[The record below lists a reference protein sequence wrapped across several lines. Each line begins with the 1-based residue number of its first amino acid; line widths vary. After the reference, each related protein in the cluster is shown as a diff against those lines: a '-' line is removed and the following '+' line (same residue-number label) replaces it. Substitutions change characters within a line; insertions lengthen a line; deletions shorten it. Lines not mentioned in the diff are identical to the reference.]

1 MAIVTTADGSN
12 VSFALMLESSLAALP
27 GTPHFTKKRHTG
39 ANFEPN
45 FTTNENGEI
54 VDSKQ
59 VSGDVMTA
67 IDASGSI
74 PFQML
79 IGEYEDL
86 ERAAILG
93 SAAVTSTITG
103 SADVAFTAATKTIAL
118 SGAAAGGFANALPG
132 EVISISGAGNAA
144 NDGFFTIETVP
155 SDDSV
160 TVVEAIVDG
169 AADSPVIKLNKISN
183 GTTRTSFLAEMGYAD
198 INTFR
203 LIQGIV
209 PSGWNF
215 TADKKSIVSGA
226 FPCMAISEAPADASI
241 EDSTYA
247 DATTVEPVNST
258 NQMTNVL
265 LRPYNSDGT
274 HDAALACT
282 FSKIAL
288 TVTNGARFVDGVA
301 EGLYP
306 INIGTGPVKVEV
318 QCTAYFRDKNLFNAA
333 LNSTSLTFTFG
344 FQDLDGN
351 AKFITIPKCK
361 LRKPKYSSPANA
373 SDVTVD
379 FTLVG
384 QIDNFVTQKSIIVS
398 THMAA

>member
-1 MAIVTTADGSN
+1 MTIVNTADGSN

-27 GTPHFTKKRHTG
+27 GSPHFTKKRHTG

-45 FTTNENGEI
+45 FTTQENGEI
-54 VDSKQ
+54 VENKQ
-59 VSGDVMTA
+59 VAGDSMTA
-67 IDASGSI
+67 IDANGSI
-74 PFQML
+74 PFQLL
-79 IGEYEDL
+79 IGEYDEL
-86 ERAAILG
+86 ERAALLG
-93 SAAVTSTITG
+93 AAAVTSTITG
-103 SADVAFTAATKTIAL
+103 SADVAFTAATKTITL
-118 SGAAAGGFANALPG
+118 SGDAAGGFADAVPG
-132 EVISISGAGNAA
+132 EVILIEGAGEDA

-160 TVVEAIVDG
+160 TVVEALVDDT
-169 AADSPVIKLNKISN
+169 ADSPTIKLNKISN
-183 GTTRTSFLAEMGYAD
+183 GTTRTSFLAEMKYSD

-209 PSGWNF
+209 PTGWNF

-226 FPCMAISEAPADASI
+226 FPCLAISEAPADASI
-241 EDSTYA
+241 ETSSYA
-247 DATTVEPVNST
+247 AATTVEPVNST
-258 NQMTNVL
+258 NQLVRVL
-265 LRPYNSDGT
+265 LRPYNADGT
-274 HDAALACT
+274 HEAALSCT
-282 FSKIAL
+282 FSKIAV
-288 TVTNGARFVDGVA
+288 TVTNGARFVDGVG

-306 INIGTGPVKVEV
+306 INVGTGPVKAEV
-318 QCTAYFRDKNLFNAA
+318 QCTAYFRDKHLFNAA
-333 LNSTSLTFTFG
+333 LNSTSLTLSFG
-344 FQDLDGN
+344 FIDIDGN

-361 LRKPKYSSPANA
+361 LRKPKYSAPANA